1 MSVGVNLS
9 FDDLQAV
16 LRLYNLRWWAEIKNW
31 KERNTDYWLW
41 LVSCPDNRNN
51 IITETG
57 QSLGD
62 TIDKLLHRAL
72 E

>member
-31 KERNTDYWLW
+31 KERNTDYCLW

-62 TIDKLLHRAL
+62 TNDKLLHRAL